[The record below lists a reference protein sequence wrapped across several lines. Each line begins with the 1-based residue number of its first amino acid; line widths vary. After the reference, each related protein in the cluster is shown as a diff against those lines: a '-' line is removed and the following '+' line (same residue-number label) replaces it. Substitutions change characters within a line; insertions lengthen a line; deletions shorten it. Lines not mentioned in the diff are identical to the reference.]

1 MGPPKGLSLPAKPES
16 EHHQPLAELIAREGI
31 TLREAATRLKFAIT
45 SEEAGNLFRTKGF
58 QRLLRAERNRYF
70 AEVGQDIEWRRK
82 TAIGMM
88 LHCVQQLIEHGEF
101 DKAAEV
107 ILKAAR
113 VEGWLG
119 AETSVNVF
127 AGLTQK
133 ELDSLQSKIK
143 EKATAPTA
151 N

>member
-1 MGPPKGLSLPAKPES
+1 M
-16 EHHQPLAELIAREGI
+16 AREGI
-31 TLREAATRLKFAIT
+31 TLREAATRQKVALST
-45 SEEAGNLFRTKGF
+45 EEAANLFRTKGF
-58 QRLLRAERNRYF
+58 QRLLRSERNRYY

-82 TAIGMM
+82 TAIGML
-88 LHCVQQLIEHGEF
+88 LHCAKSLIENGEF

-107 ILKAAR
+107 ILKASR

-127 AGLTQK
+127 AGLSQK
-133 ELDSLQSKIK
+133 EIDQLRSKIK
-143 EKATAPTA
+143 EQSAVA